1 MTKPIPFPS
10 RLLPARFRSS
20 AKTVPLVRLH
30 GAIGI
35 NSPVRQGLS
44 MVTVNP
50 VLEKAFSVKGI
61 PAVAISINSPGGSPV
76 QSKLIHD
83 RIRQLAAKHEV
94 EVYTFCE
101 DVAASGGY
109 MLAIA
114 GDEIYADRSSIIGSI
129 GVVAAGFGFVE
140 AIKKL
145 GVERRVHTA
154 GKNKAIL
161 DAFQPEK
168 KQDVE
173 RLKKL
178 QLEIHQGFIDLVQQ
192 RRGAKLPDQEGD
204 LFTGAFWAAPGA
216 HELGLIDGLGN
227 LHEVLE
233 KKFGDK
239 VKIKLVSKPSGMSLR
254 RLFGAGD
261 TKEQAGINVNLNP
274 DLAEDLV
281 QSLEIRALWQRFGL

>member
-1 MTKPIPFPS
+1 M
-10 RLLPARFRSS
+10 A
-20 AKTVPLVRLH
+20 V
-30 GAIGI
+30 
-35 NSPVRQGLS
+35 
-44 MVTVNP
+44 VNP
-50 VLEKAFSVKGI
+50 VLEKAFSIKGI

-94 EVYTFCE
+94 EVLTFCE

-114 GDEIYADRSSIIGSI
+114 GDEIYADQSSIIGSI

-173 RLKKL
+173 RLKTL
-178 QLEIHQGFIDLVQQ
+178 QLEIHQGFIDLVKQ

-204 LFTGAFWAAPGA
+204 LFTGAFWTAPSA
-216 HELGLIDGLGN
+216 KELGLIDGLGN
-227 LHEVLE
+227 LHDVLE
-233 KKFGDK
+233 QKFGDK
-239 VKIKLVSKPSGMSLR
+239 VKIKLVSKPAGMSLR
-254 RLFGAGD
+254 RLFGARHPVD
-261 TKEQAGINVNLNP
+261 QPAINVNLNP
-274 DLAEDLV
+274 NLAQDLV

>member
-1 MTKPIPFPS
+1 M
-10 RLLPARFRSS
+10 A
-20 AKTVPLVRLH
+20 A
-30 GAIGI
+30 
-35 NSPVRQGLS
+35 
-44 MVTVNP
+44 VNP
-50 VLEKAFSVKGI
+50 VLEKAFSIKNI

-83 RIRQLAAKHEV
+83 RIRQLAVKHEV
-94 EVYTFCE
+94 EVLTFCE

-114 GDEIYADRSSIIGSI
+114 GDEIFADHSSIIGSI

-178 QLEIHQGFIDLVQQ
+178 QLEIHQGFIDLVKR
-192 RRGAKLPDQEGD
+192 RRGTKLPDSEGD
-204 LFTGAFWAAPGA
+204 LFTGAFWTAPGA
-216 HELGLIDGLGN
+216 KELGLIDGLGN

-233 KKFGDK
+233 EKFGDK
-239 VKIKLVSKPSGMSLR
+239 VKIKLVSKPAGMSLR
-254 RLFGAGD
+254 RLFGARHPVD
-261 TKEQAGINVNLNP
+261 PSAINVNLNP
-274 DLAEDLV
+274 DLAQDLV